1 MSTVDSR
8 LEEFRSQFRGSS
20 GSSTGLLGP
29 PSAPPPITEMGAGG
43 NELATALR
51 FMKMEIPKF
60 NRTDPHGWVFRVEE
74 FFDFHGTPEPLRL
87 RIVSFHME
95 GPAADHQGNLSKL
108 TQTATVAEFQLAF
121 EDLMNKVTGISE
133 PLLISFFITGLKSDI
148 RRELLFSRP
157 STLME
162 AFALARAYET
172 RCEEIKQ
179 SARPWHKWSSSNAAN
194 TSTVSSTRQHVVTAV
209 PTGPFQTTTPAP
221 ASPPTTIGHK
231 QTPPIAPAPA
241 LPIRRLTP
249 TELREKREKGLCYN
263 CDKKYSANH
272 RCRSKFLLLLGTDD
286 IDEDIDEDGVATEP
300 TEDLVTGDI
309 SSLNALAGQGNPRS
323 LRLVGEF
330 GSHRFHVLIDSGP
343 DVVLGIQWLQQLGRV
358 AHDYAALSMEF
369 CWEGRPII
377 LHGDLHQSSSL
388 ITFNQFQALIHS
400 SNVHSMFALQPLAT
414 EELKT
419 ASLVTKENTLIFPN
433 TLPVAISTTLQK
445 FRDLFLPPTGLPP
458 HRTIDHKIHLIPNS
472 KPMNV
477 RPYRYPHFQKNEMEK
492 LIREMLDQVTIKD
505 KFPIPTI
512 DELLDELGGATIF
525 SKLDL
530 WAGYH
535 QIRVLT
541 CLHKGSFYV
550 KLSKCHFCQE
560 TIEYLG
566 HIVSAGGHLRGFLGL
581 IGYYRRFIHGY
592 ASIAAPLT
600 DLLRKD
606 AFNWTPEVTVAF
618 DALKSAMV
626 AAPVLR
632 LPDFNETFVIK
643 TDASNVGIGAVLM
656 QAGHPISY
664 FSKKLG
670 PRLQASSTYLKELHA
685 IAEAVHKW
693 RQYLLGR
700 FFIIR
705 TDHKSIKELL
715 QQVVQTPDQQIYIRK
730 LLGYHFRIEYKPGH
744 ANQAADALSR
754 VHEEELEQPALSA
767 PSCLSFSSHPSL
779 EFLTTLRQENSTLSD
794 LVSLHQQFTTGS
806 LSSAYSLHD
815 GLLFFKH
822 RYYISPNS
830 SLKALLLHEFHA
842 TPFAGHGGVKRTLV
856 RLATLF
862 YWPRMRADVEQYVSA
877 CLVCQQTKYSTQAPA
892 GLLQP
897 LPVPSLV
904 WNEVTMDFIT
914 NLPPSRN
921 FTVIMVVVNR
931 LTKSAHFGAL
941 PTQFTAAKS
950 AEVFAAIVVKIHGFP
965 SSIISDR
972 DPVFMSKFWQTLFQ
986 LSRTSLRHSTAYHPQ
1001 TDGQSEV
1008 VNRGLEQYLRA
1019 FTNEKPHSWISFL
1032 GWAEFCYNSSYLSG
1046 LKMTPF
1052 QALFGRPPPIIP
1064 AYTQG
1069 STSIQALDEALV
1081 ERDALLRTLK
1091 KNLRQAQHRMTQKA
1105 NAHRRDLQL
1114 EVGDMVL
1121 VRLQP
1126 YRQPTAAYRPYQKLA
1141 KRFYGP
1147 YQVLERIG
1155 AVAYRLA
1162 LPSGCKIHPVFH
1174 ISALKPF
1181 RGPVPDEVYP
1191 LPTETMGIHPLLVPA
1206 AICAVRTILRQGKE
1220 VQQILVQWTAS
1231 DPENA
1236 TWEDFVVFCRLYP
1249 DYHLEDKVDFMEW
1262 GMIHSWPFLYSNM
1275 YRQLKHPLWKSLMH
1289 LKYLPQKS
1297 SMLPLS

>member
-1 MSTVDSR
+1 MADSDVLSAVKALQDQFEAQFESQTVSFHQILQQYMSTVDSR

-29 PSAPPPITEMGAGG
+29 PPAPPPITEMGAGG

-95 GPAADHQGNLSKL
+95 GPAAGWYQWMKANNLLSSWKAFLLSLKHRFRASLYEDHQGNLSKL

-231 QTPPIAPAPA
+231 QTPPIAPTPA

-263 CDKKYSANH
+263 CDQKYYANH
-272 RCRSKFLLLLGTDD
+272 RYRSKFLLLLGTDD

-330 GSHRFHVLIDSGP
+330 GSHRFHVLIDSGSTHNFIKPALVERLGLPIQPTPKFRVYIGNGDYLICQHTCPQVALTLQGNVFPLDLFILPIEGP

-400 SNVHSMFALQPLAT
+400 SNVHSMFALQPLAI

-472 KPMNV
+472 KPVNV

-492 LIREMLDQVTIKD
+492 LIREMLDQGIIRPSQSPFSSPMLLVKKKDGTYRFCVDYRALNAVTIKD

-530 WAGYH
+530 RAGYH
-535 QIRVLT
+535 QIRVHNRDVYKTAFRTHEGHYEFLVMPFGLSNAPSTLQATMNQLFAAFLHKFVIVFFDDILVYSTTISEHVTHLEQVLT

-566 HIVSAGGHLRGFLGL
+566 HIVSAGG
-581 IGYYRRFIHGY
+581 
-592 ASIAAPLT
+592 
-600 DLLRKD
+600 
-606 AFNWTPEVTVAF
+606 V
-618 DALKSAMV
+618 
-626 AAPVLR
+626 
-632 LPDFNETFVIK
+632 
-643 TDASNVGIGAVLM
+643 
-656 QAGHPISY
+656 
-664 FSKKLG
+664 
-670 PRLQASSTYLKELHA
+670 
-685 IAEAVHKW
+685 
-693 RQYLLGR
+693 
-700 FFIIR
+700 
-705 TDHKSIKELL
+705 
-715 QQVVQTPDQQIYIRK
+715 
-730 LLGYHFRIEYKPGH
+730 
-744 ANQAADALSR
+744 
-754 VHEEELEQPALSA
+754 
-767 PSCLSFSSHPSL
+767 
-779 EFLTTLRQENSTLSD
+779 
-794 LVSLHQQFTTGS
+794 
-806 LSSAYSLHD
+806 
-815 GLLFFKH
+815 
-822 RYYISPNS
+822 
-830 SLKALLLHEFHA
+830 
-842 TPFAGHGGVKRTLV
+842 
-856 RLATLF
+856 
-862 YWPRMRADVEQYVSA
+862 RAD
-877 CLVCQQTKYSTQAPA
+877 P
-892 GLLQP
+892 
-897 LPVPSLV
+897 
-904 WNEVTMDFIT
+904 
-914 NLPPSRN
+914 
-921 FTVIMVVVNR
+921 
-931 LTKSAHFGAL
+931 
-941 PTQFTAAKS
+941 
-950 AEVFAAIVVKIHGFP
+950 
-965 SSIISDR
+965 
-972 DPVFMSKFWQTLFQ
+972 
-986 LSRTSLRHSTAYHPQ
+986 
-1001 TDGQSEV
+1001 
-1008 VNRGLEQYLRA
+1008 
-1019 FTNEKPHSWISFL
+1019 
-1032 GWAEFCYNSSYLSG
+1032 
-1046 LKMTPF
+1046 
-1052 QALFGRPPPIIP
+1052 
-1064 AYTQG
+1064 
-1069 STSIQALDEALV
+1069 
-1081 ERDALLRTLK
+1081 
-1091 KNLRQAQHRMTQKA
+1091 
-1105 NAHRRDLQL
+1105 
-1114 EVGDMVL
+1114 
-1121 VRLQP
+1121 
-1126 YRQPTAAYRPYQKLA
+1126 QKLA
-1141 KRFYGP
+1141 AMMKWP
-1147 YQVLERIG
+1147 I
-1155 AVAYRLA
+1155 
-1162 LPSGCKIHPVFH
+1162 
-1174 ISALKPF
+1174 
-1181 RGPVPDEVYP
+1181 
-1191 LPTETMGIHPLLVPA
+1191 PA
-1206 AICAVRTILRQGKE
+1206 
-1220 VQQILVQWTAS
+1220 
-1231 DPENA
+1231 P
-1236 TWEDFVVFCRLYP
+1236 
-1249 DYHLEDKVDFMEW
+1249 
-1262 GMIHSWPFLYSNM
+1262 
-1275 YRQLKHPLWKSLMH
+1275 
-1289 LKYLPQKS
+1289 
-1297 SMLPLS
+1297 